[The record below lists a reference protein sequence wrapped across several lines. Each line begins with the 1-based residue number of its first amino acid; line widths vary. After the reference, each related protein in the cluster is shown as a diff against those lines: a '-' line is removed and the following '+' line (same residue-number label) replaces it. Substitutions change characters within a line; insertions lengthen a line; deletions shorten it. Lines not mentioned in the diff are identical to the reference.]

1 MTIEALRRAFFED
14 LASAEDDASTCV
26 RAALLDA
33 DIPDWVSGR
42 EALTILRRS
51 LRSDAQAEA
60 LAVFVRELVHSA
72 LHSALVTV
80 DGGSASAEVGRVR
93 LVDRRGRS
101 LGDDLHSLYVEDLFD
116 TGRLS

>member
-1 MTIEALRRAFFED
+1 MTIKALRRAVFED
-14 LASAEDDASTCV
+14 LASTEDDASASA
-26 RAALLDA
+26 RSALRDA
-33 DIPDWVSGR
+33 KIPDWVSGR
-42 EALTILRRS
+42 KAVAILRRS

-72 LHSALVTV
+72 LHSALVTI

-93 LVDRRGRS
+93 LVDLRGRS
-101 LGDDLHSLYVEDLFD
+101 LGDDLHSLYVDYLFD